1 MKAVRIHEFGG
12 PEVLRYE
19 EVPRPATAPDEVLI
33 KVYASGV
40 NPVDW
45 KMRAGLAQSLF
56 PIHLPFIPGW
66 DVSGEIEEVGS
77 DILIF
82 KKGEE
87 VYGRPEV
94 TRDGTYAEYVAV
106 KADQINFKPQSI
118 DHDKAASVPLAGLTA
133 WQGLFDYGKLEEG
146 QKVLI
151 HAASGGVGSFAIQ
164 LAKWKGARVIGTASE
179 ENIDFLFDLGAD
191 GAIDYKNEKFEDKIT
206 GVDLVLDLVGGD
218 TQKRSLKVIKK
229 GGRLVT
235 TVQPQYKEEAKAK
248 GITMETFL
256 TRSLPEELQQ
266 LANLIDS
273 GKIKP
278 IVTQKFSLKDAAAAQ
293 KEIEKGH
300 TRGKIVLT
308 VV

>member
-1 MKAVRIHEFGG
+1 MKAIRVHEFGG
-12 PEVLRYE
+12 PEVLKYE
-19 EVPRPATAPDEVLI
+19 EAPRPEPAPDEVLI

-45 KMRAGLAQSLF
+45 KMRAGLAESLF
-56 PIHLPFIPGW
+56 PINLPFIPGW
-66 DVSGEIEEVGS
+66 DVSGEIEQVGS

-82 KKGEE
+82 KKGDE
-87 VYGRPEV
+87 VYGRPDV
-94 TRDGTYAEYVAV
+94 TRDGTYAEFVAV
-106 KADQINFKPQSI
+106 KADQINFKPKSI
-118 DHDKAASVPLAGLTA
+118 DHDKAAAVPLAGLTA
-133 WQGLFDYGKLEEG
+133 WQGLFNYGKLEEG

-151 HAASGGVGSFAIQ
+151 HAASGGVGSFAVQ

-191 GAIDYKNEKFEDKIT
+191 GAIDYKNQKFEDKIT

-218 TQKRSLKVIKK
+218 IQKRSLKVIKK
-229 GGRLVT
+229 GGRLIT
-235 TVQPQYKEEAKAK
+235 TVQPRYQEEAKAK
-248 GITMETFL
+248 GIHMEAFL
-256 TRSLPEELQQ
+256 TKSLPEELQQ
-266 LANLIDS
+266 LADLIDS

-278 IVTQKFSLKDAAAAQ
+278 IVSQKFALKDAAAAQ
-293 KEIEKGH
+293 IEIEKGH

>member
-1 MKAVRIHEFGG
+1 MLK
-12 PEVLRYE
+12 YE
-19 EVPRPATAPDEVLI
+19 DAPRPVPAADEVLI

-45 KMRAGLAQSLF
+45 KMRAGLAESLF
-56 PIHLPFIPGW
+56 PINLPFIPGW

-77 DILIF
+77 DILTF
-82 KKGEE
+82 RKGDE
-87 VYGRPEV
+87 VYGRPDV

-106 KADQINFKPQSI
+106 KADQINFKPQSL
-118 DHDKAASVPLAGLTA
+118 DHDKAAAVPLAGLTA
-133 WQGLFDYGKLEEG
+133 WQGLFDFGQLEEG

-151 HAASGGVGSFAIQ
+151 HAAAGGVGTFAVQ

-191 GAIDYKNEKFEDKIT
+191 GAIDYKNEKFEDKVS
-206 GVDLVLDLVGGD
+206 GVDLVFDLIGGD
-218 TQKRSLKVIKK
+218 TQKRSLKVLRK
-229 GGRLVT
+229 GGRLIT
-235 TVQPQYKEEAKAK
+235 TVQPKYEEEAKAK
-248 GITMETFL
+248 GIHMEVFMTK
-256 TRSLPEELQQ
+256 SLPEELQQ

-278 IVTQKFSLKDAAAAQ
+278 IVTQKFALKDAAAAQ
-293 KEIEKGH
+293 REIEKGH